1 MDTERGLSHR
11 SRCRGRALQAPLSS
25 ATMRVARRQ
34 GEASKVKGGLWP
46 SERRRI
52 LRTMMG
58 MPSFAERATQRKKW
72 IAGVVVAAFSITA
85 ATVALTFWLTR
96 TQRENQRSVPQALP
110 PNVHQQLSG
119 YSNTRSDEE
128 RRVFTVR
135 AARTL
140 ALKDGGTT
148 ILEDVSVEIFGREGN
163 RHDILRTGRCE
174 YHPGSGDLFSSG
186 PVQIELNASRQAA
199 GTTVRARGGPGPVF
213 FETSQV
219 SFRQKGSMLATDQPV
234 RFRIGTASGS
244 AQGMTYATKAGW
256 IELKKDIRAE
266 WVPTAKGSDRL
277 PVRLQAGY
285 LRYESSQG
293 EGGAATLTGP
303 LEITQG
309 GRRVSADRA
318 SLFLDA
324 RNRITRAMLEGHVR
338 AAESSR
344 TSEATVSAERVSAET
359 DSSSGE
365 LKSIVAEGGVAAEAL
380 SKGRESSVSRL
391 VGEHIEI
398 HFRGAHPLPQSG
410 KASGNARL
418 TLDSVEQRAL
428 TASEIDF
435 DFRPGR
441 WDLREVR
448 TAGAG
453 ELSMVPSGPG
463 AGERV
468 VSAGQLVIGL
478 ERGTRVRTLS
488 GLSGTHV
495 VFKPAPSAP
504 PRSPVRES
512 FSERLDAVFNPET
525 RALSDMSQTGDFRF
539 TDGER
544 RATAERARY
553 VSSTQVFEF
562 EGRPRIEDDES
573 RVSAD
578 QIVYDL
584 RNDVA
589 EGLGHVQSVHLA
601 ESGTPHSPPPLSAPA
616 LPESTAPEGG
626 DSPWR
631 TWPTHVLADRVVAQ
645 KRSQFAHYE
654 GHVRAW
660 HGSTLVEAAWLDVF
674 RMGRRMSAGEP
685 VSTSSLQP
693 GTPGQGTDKHR
704 VRERPSQPVLIRA
717 DRLEVVDSGARA
729 SYRGNV
735 QLQSENTVL
744 NADRAEVVF
753 SRARAP
759 ELSGI
764 ERSRAEGHVRLVQPG
779 RRATG
784 ERADYDAAAGKIVLS
799 GGPPVLEDA
808 KRGSTTGQRL
818 TFFIRDDRLLIDGDV
833 KSPVVSTHRIAQ

>member
-1 MDTERGLSHR
+1 
-11 SRCRGRALQAPLSS
+11 
-25 ATMRVARRQ
+25 
-34 GEASKVKGGLWP
+34 
-46 SERRRI
+46 
-52 LRTMMG
+52 MG

-72 IAGVVVAAFSITA
+72 IAGVVVAAFSVSA
-85 ATVALTFWLTR
+85 ATVALTFWRTR
-96 TQRENQRSVPQALP
+96 TRKENQRSVPQALP

-119 YSNTRSDEE
+119 YSITRSDEG

-140 ALKDGGTT
+140 ALKEGGTT

-174 YHPGSGDLFSSG
+174 YHPDSGDLFSSG
-186 PVQIELNASRQAA
+186 KVEIELNAPRQPG
-199 GTTVRARGGPGPVF
+199 GTTPEARGGRGPVF

-219 SFRQKGSMLATDQPV
+219 SFRQKGSMLATDQPI
-234 RFRIGTASGS
+234 RFWIGTTSGS
-244 AQGMTYATKAGW
+244 ARGMTYATKDGW
-256 IELKKDIRAE
+256 MELKKDIRVE
-266 WVPTAKGSDRL
+266 WLPTAKGSDRL
-277 PVRLQAGY
+277 PVRLQADH
-285 LRYESSQG
+285 LRYESSRG
-293 EGGAATLTGP
+293 EGGAVTLAGL

-324 RNRITRAMLEGHVR
+324 RDRVTRAILEGHVR
-338 AAESSR
+338 AAESSG
-344 TSEATVSAERVSAET
+344 TSEATLSAERVGGES
-359 DSSSGE
+359 DPSSGE
-365 LKSIVAEGGVAAEAL
+365 LKSVFAEGGVAAEAL

-391 VGEHIEI
+391 VAEHIEI
-398 HFRGAHPLPQSG
+398 RFRGVRPLPQSG
-410 KASGNARL
+410 RASGNARL
-418 TLDSVEQRAL
+418 TLESVEQRAL

-441 WDLREVR
+441 WDLKEVR

-453 ELSMVPSGPG
+453 ELSVVPPGPG
-463 AGERV
+463 ADERV

-478 ERGTRVRTLS
+478 ERGARVRTLS

-495 VFKPAPSAP
+495 VFKPPPSAP
-504 PRSPVRES
+504 PGTPVRES
-512 FSERLDAVFNPET
+512 FSQRLDAVFNPET

-553 VSSTQVFEF
+553 TSSTQVFEF

-578 QIVYDL
+578 RIVYDL

-601 ESGTPHSPPPLSAPA
+601 ESGTPHSHPPLSAPA
-616 LPESTAPEGG
+616 LPESTAPEAG
-626 DSPWR
+626 DLPAQAG
-631 TWPTHVLADRVVAQ
+631 PTHVLADRVVAQ

-660 HGSTLVEAAWLDVF
+660 HGSTLVESAWLDVF
-674 RMGRRMSAGEP
+674 RMGRRMSAGGS

-693 GTPGQGTDKHR
+693 GTAGQGADKPR
-704 VRERPSQPVLIRA
+704 VPQRPSQPVVIRA
-717 DRLEVVDSGARA
+717 DRLEVVDNGARA

-735 QLQSENTVL
+735 QFQTENTVL
-744 NADRAEVVF
+744 NADRAEVFF
-753 SRARAP
+753 SRAKAP
-759 ELSGI
+759 ELAGI
-764 ERSRAEGHVRLVQPG
+764 ERSRAEGHVRMVQPG

-784 ERADYDAAAGKIVLS
+784 ERANYDAAAGKIVLS

-808 KRGSTTGQRL
+808 ERGSTTGQRL

-833 KSPVVSTHRIAQ
+833 KSPVVSTHRVAQ